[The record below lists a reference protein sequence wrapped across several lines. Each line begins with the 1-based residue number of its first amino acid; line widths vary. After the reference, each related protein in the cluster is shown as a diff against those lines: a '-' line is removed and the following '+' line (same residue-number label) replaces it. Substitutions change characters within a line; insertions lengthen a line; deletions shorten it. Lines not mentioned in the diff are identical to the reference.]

1 MTFPPFYHE
10 LLQMKGKNSCFPS
23 EYLKEKKGKK
33 DAVCFLSNSLILL
46 MTCHRISGALG
57 VIRQHVGL
65 KPLWKCVC
73 HLTVVPQMS
82 CTAQLPIR

>member
-10 LLQMKGKNSCFPS
+10 LLQMKGKTAVSLQS
-23 EYLKEKKGKK
+23 KRKKK

-57 VIRQHVGL
+57 IIRQHVGL

-82 CTAQLPIR
+82 CIAQLLIH